1 MLRKIPPTHPAYRE
15 EEIPFRRGWASIATR
30 ETREGWPLLTGEID
44 ENRDS
49 KSTNERGS
57 FVGWFVGLVDAGTRD
72 FYPALNALINPVQN
86 ILFLIVHYFNLCVP
100 IAQQPG
106 QATFQ
111 GRLSLVATRGT
122 PFVSPPTHLYLRWFV
137 PP

>member
-15 EEIPFRRGWASIATR
+15 EEIPFTRGWAIVA
-30 ETREGWPLLTGEID
+30 TREGWALLTGETE

-72 FYPALNALINPVQN
+72 FYPALK
-86 ILFLIVHYFNLCVP
+86 
-100 IAQQPG
+100 G
-106 QATFQ
+106 Q
-111 GRLSLVATRGT
+111 
-122 PFVSPPTHLYLRWFV
+122 
-137 PP
+137 